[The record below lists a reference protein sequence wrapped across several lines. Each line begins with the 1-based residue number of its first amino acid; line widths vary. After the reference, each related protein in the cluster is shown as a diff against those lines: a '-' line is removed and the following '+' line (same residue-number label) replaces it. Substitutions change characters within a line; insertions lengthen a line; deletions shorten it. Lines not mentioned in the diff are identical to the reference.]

1 MNKKVTSA
9 LISVFY
15 KDGLETLV
23 RTLHTLGVNI
33 YTTGGTQQFIETLGI
48 PCIAVESVTDYPSI
62 LGGRVKTL
70 HPKVFGG
77 ILGRRDVDQ
86 DIVEMEQYGIPEIDL
101 VIVDLYPFEETL
113 ANTIEEKLIIEKID
127 IGGPSMIR
135 AAAKNFRDVSVLASK
150 DDYQTL
156 NDLLLAQDGALTLE
170 QRKHFAAKAFEVVMH
185 YDISISNYFNTQTAV
200 LRYGENPHQQA
211 SFTGN
216 LQEIFTQLHG
226 KELSYNNLVDVDA
239 AFQLLSEFKLGDA
252 TFFAIIKHTNVCGA
266 ALRDTGIEAWHAAL
280 GGDPESAFGGV
291 LVCNTTI
298 TKEIAEAIHE
308 IFFEVLIANEFS
320 EEALHI
326 LQQKKNRI
334 LLKNLQHDFA
344 GKNEK
349 SILNGTLT
357 QDADQGNFST
367 WTEEGGRECTA
378 AEKSDLTF
386 ANFLC
391 KHLKSN
397 AIAIVKNRQMIGK
410 GCGQTSRID
419 ALKQAIEKATQFNF
433 ELKGA
438 ALASDAFFP
447 FDDCVTIAHAQ
458 GIEAYIQPGGS
469 IRDKDSIQ
477 YCKDHN
483 LAMVITG
490 MRHFKH

>member
-1 MNKKVTSA
+1 M
-9 LISVFY
+9 
-15 KDGLETLV
+15 
-23 RTLHTLGVNI
+23 
-33 YTTGGTQQFIETLGI
+33 
-48 PCIAVESVTDYPSI
+48 
-62 LGGRVKTL
+62 
-70 HPKVFGG
+70 FGG

-298 TKEIAEAIHE
+298 TKEIAKG
-308 IFFEVLIANEFS
+308 IFLHKKQLPASSSNDGTEFIYIFKIEVKSLQILDFTADFSGSENLTLDGSQSLI
-320 EEALHI
+320 
-326 LQQKKNRI
+326 
-334 LLKNLQHDFA
+334 
-344 GKNEK
+344 
-349 SILNGTLT
+349 
-357 QDADQGNFST
+357 
-367 WTEEGGRECTA
+367 
-378 AEKSDLTF
+378 
-386 ANFLC
+386 
-391 KHLKSN
+391 
-397 AIAIVKNRQMIGK
+397 
-410 GCGQTSRID
+410 
-419 ALKQAIEKATQFNF
+419 
-433 ELKGA
+433 
-438 ALASDAFFP
+438 
-447 FDDCVTIAHAQ
+447 
-458 GIEAYIQPGGS
+458 
-469 IRDKDSIQ
+469 
-477 YCKDHN
+477 
-483 LAMVITG
+483 
-490 MRHFKH
+490 